1 MASSKDNICLVEGN
15 STPYLTKMRKPHQ
28 TPEQAQAKRAYVS
41 RGARIRSG
49 ETPGLFES
57 GAKKIRPEVRLLID
71 EALAKRRENSC
82 GT

>member
-1 MASSKDNICLVEGN
+1 
-15 STPYLTKMRKPHQ
+15 MRKPHQ

-71 EALAKRRENSC
+71 EALARRRENSC